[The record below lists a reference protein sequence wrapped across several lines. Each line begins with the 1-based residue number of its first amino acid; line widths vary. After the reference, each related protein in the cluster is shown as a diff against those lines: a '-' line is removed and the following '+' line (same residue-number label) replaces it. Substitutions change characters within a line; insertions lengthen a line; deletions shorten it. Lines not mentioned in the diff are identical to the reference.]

1 CTAILRSFDFK
12 VWLSSIMKIPVWI
25 RNTMVQR
32 AQEAKERV
40 EIKNRALTRS
50 NPSRKSISDRP
61 LEVVDILKD
70 LRDSQ
75 ICCVTPRRRSNRGHQ
90 QRHRTQQYCT
100 PYAPRHGVKA
110 NDFASGTSPT
120 HRRYQQRSRQPIY
133 SAPTATF
140 QSTTHHTSKRL
151 NEREP
156 SPPSLQAT
164 TAEEL
169 LASQAYHTSAP
180 PSLTTPPGSWLDEP
194 YPQTHSPAR
203 PFKEHQHQ
211 RLFPLFQR
219 TLPSLF
225 PLFTSPSHTPLASPS
240 SHHSSF
246 RSDLSMLP
254 ASSPPPALL
263 PPGHRRQIQSR
274 QLHPPP
280 RSQRPLHRVYRT
292 HTIVSPWETTAN
304 ANCDEDVNSTT
315 EKRVAPITPPL
326 ATPTTPA
333 HSQLALTATNTP
345 TSEGTMAD
353 TQQDT
358 DMQAPEPQGSSQP
371 QQPAGASPSPSPKRP
386 GLEEIRDECHP
397 SMPYANDSV
406 FWEAE
411 DELFPVLTD
420 EEINNIE
427 TAFAQ
432 STNTLVFHLNPEDA
446 TRYNIINF
454 REDLTSDCKYFF
466 NITFTAP
473 LTGTATALMGT
484 PNERHIEAW
493 SAAKRGYMLLP
504 KAMILVSYQHAAH
517 LDPPQ
522 SLNQLEYSNTDYMSP
537 NDLRKAFRAL
547 GAPDYIVCSH
557 SRNGARRTERWPS
570 IGCINRRSDNLFKFR
585 VMFPNQA
592 LTELVYANYH
602 ALRRTQGTHE
612 DIPNSLQLRPLS
624 EIHWDQPT
632 QILFNAFLPSNSH
645 FRDTK
650 LRLSPIPPSIRP
662 ADIAIVLAEH
672 VFDNTDVDITGT
684 VATLTFFN
692 SEIRD
697 IAWQACRTDPL
708 VIRDYPLAVS
718 ALTGPLQRPQQSSAF
733 LTCRDCG
740 RLGHIASE
748 CTVFQELD
756 DHGRILRPK
765 ASPAP
770 STPYDPR
777 RDTKRSQAR
786 SGRSRSTPSAL
797 QKGRSASHGPAQ
809 VVATKHTG
817 PVGNPLVFSD
827 VKRLQE
833 RFLRVEAETKRHSE
847 ELAKVKAENMAQ
859 KAQLEEQAAQLA
871 THAARHATT
880 QQVLEEQARVQAQ
893 AAEDR
898 QAMKANIAQAIALL
912 SQAASSSAQSAPPP
926 HNPQQN

>member
-1 CTAILRSFDFK
+1 
-12 VWLSSIMKIPVWI
+12 
-25 RNTMVQR
+25 MVQR

-203 PFKEHQHQ
+203 LFKEHQHQ

-254 ASSPPPALL
+254 ASSPPPALVTL
-263 PPGHRRQIQSR
+263 PDTSSASANTAPAGPPAANPIQAATPSTTEPAASAPSLPDPHNR
-274 QLHPPP
+274 ISLGD
-280 RSQRPLHRVYRT
+280 YRKRKR
-292 HTIVSPWETTAN
+292 
-304 ANCDEDVNSTT
+304 DEDVNSTT

-473 LTGTATALMGT
+473 LTDTATALMGT

-612 DIPNSLQLRPLS
+612 DIPNSLQLRPL
-624 EIHWDQPT
+624 
-632 QILFNAFLPSNSH
+632 N
-645 FRDTK
+645 
-650 LRLSPIPPSIRP
+650 
-662 ADIAIVLAEH
+662 
-672 VFDNTDVDITGT
+672 ITGT

-777 RDTKRSQAR
+777 RDTKR
-786 SGRSRSTPSAL
+786 
-797 QKGRSASHGPAQ
+797 RSASHGPAQ

-847 ELAKVKAENMAQ
+847 ELAKVKAENMTQ

-898 QAMKANIAQAIALL
+898 QAIKANIAQAIALL